1 MPRTFLAVVLAG
13 ATAVSAQAPLT
24 PLPQDQGTNGL
35 GLALRRLGN
44 TARVLYVTAHPDDEH
59 NGVLV
64 ALSRGRGVRA
74 ALLTLTRGDGG
85 QNEIGPELFEALGVL
100 RSEEL
105 AGVHRY
111 DAAEQYFSR
120 AYEFGYSF
128 SVEETFQKWGHDETL
143 GDVVRVV
150 RAFRPDVILTLPLE
164 APGGGQHHQASARLT
179 VEAFR
184 AAADASRFPEQAR
197 QGLRPWQARKVYQ
210 GGVGGS
216 TEALAGPPPVVMKT
230 GVFDPLLGMTWQEFG
245 SLARMSH
252 RCQGATFLKA
262 QPGEGE
268 GRYSLVDSEPA
279 AGSETDLLDGF
290 DVSLA
295 GLTRFAGPGPPP
307 AFLTAGVADLH
318 RALDAAAASARPE
331 RPGDARAGLVDF
343 IRRVRSL
350 QDEINHSSLAERDRF
365 ELLDRLGQKDR
376 EAQAALALADGL
388 VLEAVTDDDEVV
400 RGQSFNVTVT
410 AWNEGKAAVEA
421 PDVALAVPEGW
432 SVARSAG
439 EPGPLPPAG
448 KLQARFAVTA
458 SKAARYSQPY
468 WKRQPG
474 RDRYALEVPA
484 DDSLPW
490 SPPDVTA
497 TLRYASGGV
506 AASLT
511 QPAIWRYPGPFVGG
525 ERRKVLN
532 VVPALSVR
540 LTPEIAIV
548 PAGAAEAKREFRVAV
563 VNGAKGAAETTVRLD
578 LPTGWSASPPEVPL
592 RFAFEGEEATARFFV
607 SPQARQAGVFTI
619 GAVASQGGQ
628 EFREGFRTVSYEHIQ
643 DRHLVRPATAT
654 VEVLDVRT
662 DPRAVVG
669 YVMGAGDEVAAALR
683 QLGVSLTMLTPDDL
697 AYGDLSRYSTIVT
710 GIRAYQTRPELK
722 SQHPRLL
729 KFMEDGGNLV
739 VQYNKFEFNWFG
751 EPARAGGFGGRRGA
765 RADSPFAP
773 YPAVVSDNRIT
784 DENAPVNVLDPANPA
799 LTTPNRIGPADWE
812 GWVQERGLY
821 FLDAHDP
828 HYVELLSMTDPF
840 PKNPGEKKGALVVAA
855 VGKGTWTYV
864 GLGLWRQVPAGTPG
878 AYRLLANLVS
888 RPRG

>member
-1 MPRTFLAVVLAG
+1 
-13 ATAVSAQAPLT
+13 
-24 PLPQDQGTNGL
+24 L
-35 GLALRRLGN
+35 GSS
-44 TARVLYVTAHPDDEH
+44 ARVLYVTAHPDDEH

-100 RSEEL
+100 RTEEL

-128 SVEETFQKWGHDETL
+128 SVEETFQKWGHEETL

-164 APGGGQHHQASARLT
+164 APGGGQHHQASARLA

-184 AAADASRFPEQAR
+184 AAADPNRFPEPSR
-197 QGLRPWQARKVYQ
+197 QDLRPWQTLKVYQ

-216 TEALAGPPPVVMKT
+216 AETIAGRPPVVVKT
-230 GVFDPLLGMTWQEFG
+230 GIFDPLLGMTWQEFG

-262 QPGEGE
+262 EPGEGE

-279 AGSETDLLDGF
+279 VGAENDVLDGF
-290 DVSLA
+290 DPSLA
-295 GLTRFAGPGPPP
+295 GLARFAGEGAAP
-307 AFLTAGVADLH
+307 AFLAAGLADLQ
-318 RALDAAAASARPE
+318 RALDTAVAAVRPE
-331 RPGDARAGLVDF
+331 RPGDARTGLLEF
-343 IRRVRSL
+343 LHRLRALQGEIGGGSL
-350 QDEINHSSLAERDRF
+350 DPRARF
-365 ELLDRLGQKDR
+365 ELLDRLAQKEQ
-376 EAQAALALADGL
+376 EAQAALALAQGL

-410 AWNEGKAAVEA
+410 AWNEGNASVEA
-421 PDVALAVPEGW
+421 SDVALAVPEGW
-432 SVARSAG
+432 TATRRAG
-439 EPGPLPPAG
+439 GAGPLAAG
-448 KLQARFAVTA
+448 GRAQARFSVTA
-458 SKAARYSQPY
+458 SSSARYSQPY

-474 RDRYALEVPA
+474 KDRYALEVPA

-490 SPPDVTA
+490 SPPVVMA
-497 TLRYASGGV
+497 TLRYTSGGLE
-506 AASLT
+506 ASLT
-511 QPAIWRYPGPFVGG
+511 RPAIWRYAGPFVGG

-540 LTPEIAIV
+540 LSPEIAIV
-548 PAGAAEAKREFRVAV
+548 PAGAAEARREFRVAV
-563 VNGAKGAAETTVRLD
+563 VNGVKGSGSATVRLE
-578 LPTGWSASPPEVPL
+578 LPAGWSADPPEVPL
-592 RFAFEGEEATARFFV
+592 RFVFEGEEATARFFV
-607 SPQARQAGVFTI
+607 SPQGRQPGAFTI
-619 GAVASQGGQ
+619 RAVASREGQ
-628 EFREGFRTVSYEHIQ
+628 EYREGYRTVSYEHIQ

-654 VEVLDVRT
+654 VEVLEVRA
-662 DPRAVVG
+662 DPRAAVG
-669 YVMGAGDEVAAALR
+669 YVMGAGDEVASALR
-683 QLGVSLTMLTPDDL
+683 QLGVSLTMLSPDDI

-722 SQHPRLL
+722 SQHPRLV
-729 KFMEDGGNLV
+729 KFVEDGGNLV
-739 VQYNKFEFNWFG
+739 VQYNKFEFNWWS
-751 EPARAGGFGGRRGA
+751 EPPRGGGFGPRRGP
-765 RADSPFAP
+765 RPDSPFAP

-784 DENAPVNVLDPANPA
+784 DENAPVTVLDPANPV
-799 LTTPNRIGPADWE
+799 LTTPNRIGAADWD

-828 HYVELLSMTDPF
+828 HYVELVSMTDPF
-840 PKNPGEKKGALVVAA
+840 PKNPGEKKGALVVAP

-864 GLGLWRQVPAGTPG
+864 GLGLWRQIPAGTPG

-888 RPRG
+888 RPRGSAGARVLR

>member
-1 MPRTFLAVVLAG
+1 VLRSLLATLVAA
-13 ATAVSAQAPLT
+13 ATALVAQAPLT
-24 PLPQDQGTNGL
+24 PLPQDQGTSGL
-35 GLALRRLGN
+35 GLALRRLGS

-64 ALSRGRGVRA
+64 ALSRGRGVRT
-74 ALLTLTRGDGG
+74 ALLTVTRGDGG

-100 RSEEL
+100 RTEEL

-111 DAAEQYFSR
+111 DAVEQYFTR

-164 APGGGQHHQASARLT
+164 APGGGQHHQAAARLA

-184 AAADASRFPEQAR
+184 AAADPARFPEPD
-197 QGLRPWQARKVYQ
+197 LRPWQARKVYQ

-216 TEALAGPPPVVMKT
+216 TETVAGPPPVVVKT
-230 GVFDPLLGMTWQEFG
+230 GLFDPLLGMSWQEFG

-252 RCQGATFLKA
+252 RCQGAIFLKA
-262 QPGEGE
+262 EPGEGE

-279 AGSETDLLDGF
+279 VGGETDILDGI
-290 DVSLA
+290 DSSLA
-295 GLTRFAGPGPPP
+295 GLARFAGSGAPP
-307 AFLTAGVADLH
+307 AFLTTALADLQ
-318 RALDAAAASARPE
+318 RALDGAVTAARPE
-331 RPGDARAGLVDF
+331 RPGDAVQGVVEFLRRLRALRQEAEKSGLDP
-343 IRRVRSL
+343 R
-350 QDEINHSSLAERDRF
+350 ARF
-365 ELLDRLGQKDR
+365 ELLDRLAEKDR
-376 EAQAALALADGL
+376 EAQAALALAHGL

-400 RGQSFNVTVT
+400 RGQSFNVSVT
-410 AWNEGKAAVEA
+410 AWNEGKSPLEVQ
-421 PDVALAVPEGW
+421 DLALAVPEGW
-432 SVARSAG
+432 TAARTAG
-439 EPGPLPPAG
+439 APAPLAAG
-448 KLQARFAVTA
+448 GRAQARFTVTT
-458 SKAARYSQPY
+458 STTARYSQPY

-484 DDSLPW
+484 HESLPW

-497 TLRYASGGV
+497 ALRYASGGV
-506 AASLT
+506 DASLT

-532 VVPALSVR
+532 VVPQLSVR
-540 LTPEIAIV
+540 LSPEIAIV

-563 VNGAKGAAETTVRLD
+563 VNGGKGAGSATVRLE
-578 LPTGWSASPPEVPL
+578 LPAGWSSDPTEVPL
-592 RFAFEGEEATARFFV
+592 RFVFEGEEATARFFV
-607 SPQARQAGVFTI
+607 TPQARQGGAFTI
-619 GAVASQGGQ
+619 GAVAAREGQ
-628 EFREGFRTVSYEHIQ
+628 EFREGYRTVSYEHIQ
-643 DRHLVRPATAT
+643 DRHLIRPATAT
-654 VEVLDVRT
+654 VEVLEVRT

-683 QLGVSLTMLTPDDL
+683 QLGVPLTLLSPDDI

-722 SQHPRLL
+722 SQHPRLM
-729 KFMEDGGNLV
+729 KFVQDGGNLV
-739 VQYNKFEFNWFG
+739 VQYNKFEFNWWN
-751 EPARAGGFGGRRGA
+751 EPVRAGFGRRGP
-765 RADSPFAP
+765 RPDSPFAP
-773 YPAVVSDNRIT
+773 YPALVSDNRVT
-784 DENAPVNVLDPANPA
+784 DENAPVQVLVPDDPAF
-799 LTTPNRIGPADWE
+799 TTPNRIGAADWQ

-828 HYVELLSMTDPF
+828 HYVELVSMTDPF
-840 PKNPGEKKGALVVAA
+840 PKNPGEKKGALVVAP

-864 GLGLWRQVPAGTPG
+864 GLGLWRQIPAGTPG